1 MEQESSCM
9 EYSRWNKKCFGLD
22 FRANLQ
28 KYIYGKKSNGSF
40 RAKFK
45 KKIGLFETYEF
56 SNSGRL
62 ETHNKQV
69 ERNWVY
75 PVCGV
80 LGAITLVAAG
90 SAVIY
95 KLMSN

>member
-1 MEQESSCM
+1 MKRSLTGAL
-9 EYSRWNKKCFGLD
+9 GLS
-22 FRANLQ
+22 L
-28 KYIYGKKSNGSF
+28 
-40 RAKFK
+40 
-45 KKIGLFETYEF
+45 KKIGLFETYES

-69 ERNWVY
+69 ERNWIY

-80 LGAITLVAAG
+80 LGATTLIAAG

-95 KLMSN
+95 KLMSR